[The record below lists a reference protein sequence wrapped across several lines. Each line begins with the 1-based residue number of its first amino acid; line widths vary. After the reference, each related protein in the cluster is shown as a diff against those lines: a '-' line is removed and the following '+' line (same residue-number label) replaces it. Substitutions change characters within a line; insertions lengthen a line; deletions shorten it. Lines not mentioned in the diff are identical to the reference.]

1 MNRFVLL
8 AWALAVPTWAW
19 AHGDEDHG
27 AAQAAAA
34 SAPAPASAMVSA
46 AQRLSSQ
53 TDQFELVGVLEGRVL
68 RLYLDRYGSNAP
80 VAKAQIEI
88 ESGTWKAVATEV
100 APAVYTVAA
109 EPLTRPGKHALTMTV
124 QAGDVTDL
132 LDATLEVGPA
142 SAVALGSP
150 PARVSGTWVVWSG
163 AVVLALAALGFI
175 VGRRRHAARQS
186 APL

>member
-1 MNRFVLL
+1 
-8 AWALAVPTWAW
+8 
-19 AHGDEDHG
+19 
-27 AAQAAAA
+27 
-34 SAPAPASAMVSA
+34 MVSA

-68 RLYLDRYGSNAP
+68 RIYLDRYGSNAP

-88 ESGTWKAVATEV
+88 ESGAWKANATEV

-132 LDATLEVGPA
+132 LDATLEVGPP
-142 SAVALGSP
+142 SAAALGLPPSP
-150 PARVSGTWVVWSG
+150 ASGTRVVWLG
-163 AVVLALAALGFI
+163 AVVLALAALGFG
-175 VGRRRHAARQS
+175 VRRWRHAARQS
-186 APL
+186 VPL